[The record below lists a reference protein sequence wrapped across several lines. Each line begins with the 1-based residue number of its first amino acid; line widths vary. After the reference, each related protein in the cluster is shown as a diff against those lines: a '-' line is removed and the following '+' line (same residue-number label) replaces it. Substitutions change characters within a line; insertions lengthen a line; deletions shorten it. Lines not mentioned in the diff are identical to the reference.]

1 MTFACKH
8 YDHDAEC
15 CRRLKCE
22 CIPGRPGCMLDGQF
36 ELSEDLKE
44 RLKSLE
50 DQGKVRDR
58 KE

>member
-1 MTFACKH
+1 
-8 YDHDAEC
+8 
-15 CRRLKCE
+15 
-22 CIPGRPGCMLDGQF
+22 MLDGQF